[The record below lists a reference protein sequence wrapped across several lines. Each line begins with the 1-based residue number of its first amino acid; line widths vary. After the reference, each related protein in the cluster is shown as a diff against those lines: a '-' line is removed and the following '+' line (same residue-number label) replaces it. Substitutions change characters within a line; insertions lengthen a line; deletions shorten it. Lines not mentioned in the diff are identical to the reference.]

1 MTVDEKGKLVRL
13 FIQGGSFTDAFDCT
27 RNFHLL
33 ASFAIYVLKL
43 CSVLHTGEQCC
54 GWGYHW
60 WEKVTYQYL
69 KKMNIPCII
78 LVLVINCS
86 MKAPLKRTEAQHAS
100 CMITSGRTKCGC
112 VYTQNCSMV
121 PLIILYVIWVL
132 IDFTV

>member
-86 MKAPLKRTEAQHAS
+86 MKAPPEEDRGTARLLHDHIRKNEVRV
-100 CMITSGRTKCGC
+100 C
-112 VYTQNCSMV
+112 VYSE
-121 PLIILYVIWVL
+121 L
-132 IDFTV
+132 